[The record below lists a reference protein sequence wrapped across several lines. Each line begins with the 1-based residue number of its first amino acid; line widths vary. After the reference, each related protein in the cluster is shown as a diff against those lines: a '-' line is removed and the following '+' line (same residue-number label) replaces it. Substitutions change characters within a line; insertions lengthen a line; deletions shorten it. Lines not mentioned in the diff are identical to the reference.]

1 MNDAIIYPVID
12 GAVEWAGK
20 RLTVA
25 QFMRVQIRRWNA
37 WAVSQERDAVI
48 VRPLAE
54 RPTPERPEPMW

>member
-1 MNDAIIYPVID
+1 MNDAIIYPIAD

-37 WAVSQERDAVI
+37 WSVSVESDAVI

-54 RPTPERPEPMW
+54 PPRTRRPAPMW

>member
-37 WAVSQERDAVI
+37 WAVSLERDAVI
-48 VRPLAE
+48 VRPLAQMP
-54 RPTPERPEPMW
+54 RPERPAPMW

>member
-20 RLTVA
+20 RITVR
-25 QFMRVQIRRWNA
+25 QFIRLQVRRWNA
-37 WAVSQERDAVI
+37 WAVFEEAKAVI

-54 RPTPERPEPMW
+54 RPTPERPAPMW

>member
-37 WAVSQERDAVI
+37 YAVSQEANAVI

-54 RPTPERPEPMW
+54 RPRTERPAPMW

>member
-20 RLTVA
+20 SLSVRQFVRLQV
-25 QFMRVQIRRWNA
+25 RRWNA
-37 WAVSQERDAVI
+37 WAVSQESNAVI

-54 RPTPERPEPMW
+54 PPRTERPAPMW

>member
-1 MNDAIIYPVID
+1 MNEAIIYPVRD

-54 RPTPERPEPMW
+54 PPRTERPAPMW